1 MAKVSDMVTWFQRR
15 FIWMH
20 INANHTNQTFI
31 HAHLL
36 RQICRHRVH
45 WKRQVSLTCSQ
56 LQRTLWWSA
65 MVCLVI
71 LDGFLG
77 TVLVN
82 FWYVKICL
90 KYFSCTS
97 MSDHVRSCQ
106 ICNIPQH
113 SARNSPKFSEC
124 GVTPEI
130 SGGLEEQDL
139 PHVPH
144 VQSRGIHQ
152 LDFEMVQAGV
162 DTTKLLGLP
171 SIECKEFSSK
181 ATKGG
186 RSFAI
191 TCSFMVLQSWEWCG
205 AQWRCGQGRKL
216 TMQPSYVFKLSQN
229 I

>member
-97 MSDHVRSCQ
+97 MSDHVRSATF
-106 ICNIPQH
+106 CNILQETL
-113 SARNSPKFSEC
+113 RNSPNAVWHQRSDQWRPGRARPPTRATRSESRNPP
-124 GVTPEI
+124 V
-130 SGGLEEQDL
+130 GLRADGAG
-139 PHVPH
+139 
-144 VQSRGIHQ
+144 RGWH
-152 LDFEMVQAGV
+152 DR
-162 DTTKLLGLP
+162 TKLLELP
-171 SIECKEFSSK
+171 SIECKEFSGK

-216 TMQPSYVFKLSQN
+216 TMQPSYVFKLS
-229 I
+229 